1 MLQELLAQEE
11 LVNTS
16 TALAPLVAGED
27 HRGGSLAVSF
37 HSMLIRRLV
46 FIFLCQ
52 MRNFPKEGSFLSG
65 PELLRGNPVDGILPS
80 FPQKQ
85 TR

>member
-16 TALAPLVAGED
+16 TTLAPLVAGED
-27 HRGGSLAVSF
+27 CGRVSLAVS
-37 HSMLIRRLV
+37 SPSLLIRRFF